1 MDQFA
6 ADFYKVFIKANRY
19 EMFLD
24 GLKVTIGVSIA
35 AVILGVL
42 LGMILAIM
50 KMTEV
55 RKGRKTLFSVIA
67 NIYIDII
74 RGTPTVVQLLII
86 YFLVFQTQM
95 GIVAGIVTFGINS
108 SAYVAEIIRAGIMAV
123 DNGQM
128 EAGRSLGLSYGQTMR
143 DIILPQAIKN
153 IIPALGNEFIV
164 LIKETAILGYVSIQD
179 LTKASDFVM
188 SRTYT
193 LFMPLIG
200 CAVIYYV
207 LVKLLTFGLNAVERR
222 LRQSDIR

>member
-6 ADFYKVFIKANRY
+6 ADFYKVLIKANRY